1 MNGMKNPQD
10 YLKELFDEPFNL
22 DEGNIELE
30 FLNIIKA
37 AQFDA
42 FRTGYYAGN
51 YKCRELKGLPMMEEI
66 ILDDFNNIKY
76 D

>member
-1 MNGMKNPQD
+1 MKNPQK

-22 DEGNIELE
+22 DEGSIEFE

-42 FRTGYYAGN
+42 FRTGYYTGN
-51 YKCRELKGLPMMEEI
+51 YKCMELKELPMMEEI